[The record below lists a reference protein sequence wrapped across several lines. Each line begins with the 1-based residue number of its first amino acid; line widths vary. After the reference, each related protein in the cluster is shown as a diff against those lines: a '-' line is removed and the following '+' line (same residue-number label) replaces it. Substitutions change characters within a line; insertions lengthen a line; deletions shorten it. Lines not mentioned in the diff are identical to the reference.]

1 MSTITY
7 GSKYSKGVDVAEI
20 AKSVRADIKAA
31 IKAGELP
38 AIKVGV
44 TVSRYAGG
52 RSLRLNVTACPVDIM
67 NPARVLADAANPHAY
82 PTVREVHTE
91 EGRAILA
98 HLESIVGAY
107 NFDGSD
113 TQSDYFH
120 VNFYAHVGF
129 SSELERAQRAAIVG
143 AQ

>member
-82 PTVREVHTE
+82 PTIRETYNE
-91 EGRAILA
+91 AGREILA
-98 HLESIVGAY
+98 NLESILDAY

-113 TQSDYFH
+113 RMTDYYH
-120 VNFYAHVGF
+120 VNFYGHVGF
-129 SSELERAQRAAIVG
+129 ASALEEAQRAAIVG